1 MSAAPHKR
9 ENKKSKM
16 EAGGRRTTSSAWNL
30 QSAIRNPKWPLTVLA
45 LVVFA
50 GIPFALGKYFEL
62 KCPDPFDSGSY
73 VYSAQHVLSG
83 ARIGYDEKPSAQ
95 AGTLLVNMLG
105 VKLTGF
111 NEIGSKLL
119 QGLFQAAALTL
130 VFFTIRR
137 LYGTLA
143 AVLSVTIASI
153 YLSAPVIAKFGN
165 VKEQFMIA
173 LMVMGIC
180 CFVWYRLTGGW
191 WWALLSGALLVGGP
205 MFKQTGV
212 SAIAAVGLFI
222 LAQPI
227 LHHDAWKK
235 AGKDIVLLVAG
246 AIITLTPIC
255 AWYASMKTPLYYWP
269 YSFALG
275 PVFKLVGA
283 DLKYVAETGQPPQE
297 PDKSRVEGVPP
308 SMRGQDA
315 RDTQKDSLILRFLPG
330 YVSDSWRML
339 GAAERKE
346 ALRRV
351 LRYYNVLILPIL
363 LALGAILA
371 RLAILLR
378 GRRRKPKVA
387 ADEDAG
393 RFVLLV
399 GLWWFFDMAFVCISP
414 ASYEQYYLP
423 LNASSAMLGGYG
435 VGLYAHRLRTDRDGP
450 RWIVLGLVG
459 LLAMIVLSWNIFF
472 GLSSYPHNGTPSVNP
487 QTGETVRVKGY
498 LQKWQEVTQHGRY
511 DWSEVGNY
519 IRQNSQPADP
529 IYVWGWIP
537 GIYVQAQRMSPTPKA
552 FEGMMHTLPPAQLA
566 ERVQEIVVAFEKH
579 PPKFIVD
586 TKKLHFPW
594 TRPPLELWPSL
605 WNGVRHLPN
614 LPSDRKQLPSLMLRT
629 LNIQATDLIQPSG
642 PNGDAFLRSD
652 QPEAIRRHDAA
663 FAALLRASVGPDEA
677 LRYEAMQPL
686 RVYVMKNYTIVNEF
700 GQEILF
706 RRK

>member
-1 MSAAPHKR
+1 MSTTPSGKRPSKKAAA
-9 ENKKSKM
+9 SKN
-16 EAGGRRTTSSAWNL
+16 GFKLPKGL
-30 QSAIRNPKWPLTVLA
+30 NPRLLAVLSV
-45 LVVFA
+45 VVFA

-111 NEIGSKLL
+111 TEIGSKLL

-130 VFFTIRR
+130 MFITIRR

-143 AVLSVTIASI
+143 AVISVTVAAV

-191 WWALLSGALLVGGP
+191 WWALLSGAMLVGGP

-212 SAIAAVGLFI
+212 SAIAAVGLFV

-246 AIITLTPIC
+246 AVITLTPIC

-275 PVFKLVGA
+275 PVFKLAGA

-297 PDKSRVEGVPP
+297 PDKSRVEGIPP
-308 SMRGQDA
+308 SNRGLEA

-339 GAAERKE
+339 GSAERKE

-351 LRYYNVLILPIL
+351 LRYYSVLILPIA
-363 LALGAILA
+363 LALGAVLA
-371 RLAILLR
+371 RAAVLLR
-378 GRRRKPKVA
+378 GRRPGSKSQT
-387 ADEDAG
+387 DEDPG
-393 RFVLLV
+393 RFVLLF
-399 GLWWFFDMAFVCISP
+399 GLWWFFDMAFVWISP
-414 ASYEQYYLP
+414 HSYEQYYLP
-423 LNASSAMLGGYG
+423 LNASSAVLGGYF

-450 RWIVLGLVG
+450 RWIVLGLAG
-459 LLAMIVLSWNIFF
+459 LLAMIVMSWNIFF
-472 GLSSYPHNGTPSVNP
+472 GMTKIPHSGGVYWDP
-487 QTGETVRVKGY
+487 QTQQPIRIKGY
-498 LQKWQEVTQHGRY
+498 LQKWQEIARNGSY
-511 DWSEVGNY
+511 DWTNVGNY
-519 IRQNSQPADP
+519 IRENSQPADP
-529 IYVWGWIP
+529 VYVWGWVP

-552 FEGMMHTLPPAQLA
+552 FEGMMHTLPPPQLA
-566 ERVQEIVVAFEKH
+566 ERVQEIVGAFEKK

-586 TKKLHFPW
+586 TRKVHFPW
-594 TRPPLELWPSL
+594 TRRPLELWPQL
-605 WNGVRHLPN
+605 KQGFLPAQEETM
-614 LPSDRKQLPSLMLRT
+614 KQYD
-629 LNIQATDLIQPSG
+629 QAYANALKEQVDP
-642 PNGDAFLRSD
+642 A
-652 QPEAIRRHDAA
+652 EAQ
-663 FAALLRASVGPDEA
+663 
-677 LRYEAMQPL
+677 RYEAMQPL
-686 RVYVMKNYTIVNEF
+686 RWYVMKNYRIVSEF
-700 GQEILF
+700 GQEVLF

>member
-1 MSAAPHKR
+1 MSAAPSGKR
-9 ENKKSKM
+9 PSQKAAASKN
-16 EAGGRRTTSSAWNL
+16 GFKLPPGVNTRL
-30 QSAIRNPKWPLTVLA
+30 LVVLSV
-45 LVVFA
+45 VVFA
-50 GIPFALGKYFEL
+50 GIPFGLGKYFEL

-143 AVLSVTIASI
+143 AVISVTIASV

-191 WWALLSGALLVGGP
+191 WWALLCGATLVGGP

-222 LAQPI
+222 LVQPL
-227 LHHDAWKK
+227 LHHEAWRK

-246 AIITLTPIC
+246 AIITMTPIC

-275 PVFKLVGA
+275 PVFKLAGA

-297 PDKSRVEGVPP
+297 QVVQAEVAPKTD
-308 SMRGQDA
+308 
-315 RDTQKDSLILRFLPG
+315 DSLILRLLPG

-339 GAAERKE
+339 GSAERKE

-351 LRYYNVLILPIL
+351 LRYYSVLILPIA
-363 LALGAILA
+363 LAFGAILA
-371 RLAILLR
+371 RAVVLLR
-378 GRRRKPKVA
+378 SRRPGSKTP
-387 ADEDAG
+387 ADEDPG
-393 RFVLLV
+393 RFVLLF
-399 GLWWFFDMAFVCISP
+399 GLWWFFDMAFVWISP
-414 ASYEQYYLP
+414 HSYEQYYLP
-423 LNASSAMLGGYG
+423 LNASSAVLGGHL
-435 VGLYAHRLRTDRDGP
+435 VGLYAFRLHRDRNTP
-450 RWIVLGLVG
+450 RWIVLGLAG

-472 GLSSYPHNGTPSVNP
+472 GLSKYPHVGTPALD
-487 QTGETVRVKGY
+487 QRTGQPIRIKGY
-498 LQKWQEVTQHGRY
+498 LQKWQEIAQNGHY
-511 DWSEVGNY
+511 EWEQIGNY

-566 ERVQEIVVAFEKH
+566 ERVQEILTAFDKQ

-586 TKKLHFPW
+586 TRKIHFPW
-594 TRPPLELWPSL
+594 SRPPLELWPSFG
-605 WNGVRHLPN
+605 NGVRL
-614 LPSDRKQLPSLMLRT
+614 LPSLPRDRNQLSNLLLRA
-629 LNIQATDLIQPSG
+629 LNIQPSDLIQPGG
-642 PNGDAFLRSD
+642 PTKEAFLRSD
-652 QPEAIRRHDAA
+652 APDTIKRHDAA
-663 FAALLRASVGPDEA
+663 FAEMLRESKGPDEA
-677 LRYEAMQPL
+677 LRYEAMRPL
-686 RVYVMKNYTIVNEF
+686 RTYVMKNYQIVSESD
-700 GQEILF
+700 QEVLF